1 MASYVRYDVTLLAGD
16 KVYIVLHVFSK
27 DLKRK
32 KDDVKKYTK
41 LKKIKK
47 FKRCIKILWRQ

>member
-32 KDDVKKYTK
+32 KYDVKKYTK

-47 FKRCIKILWRQ
+47 FKNSN

>member
-1 MASYVRYDVTLLAGD
+1 MASYVRCDVTLLAGD

-32 KDDVKKYTK
+32 KDDVKKIYEV
-41 LKKIKK
+41 KKNNEI
-47 FKRCIKILWRQ
+47 